1 MSEGEYK
8 ILDTKGQFARAVKD
22 GRTINDVSWTQ
33 GRILLSN
40 RRIIIATADGK
51 RTIPLSK
58 IEGLGGRHDP
68 NQNIA
73 AVSSYLSLKIDNDVM
88 LISASDH
95 EEFKHSV
102 YKAVLDQ
109 KIAQAKHPAVAGGVV
124 QDTSWEKARLKVE
137 KEAIAA
143 ALKSGSFVRL
153 DLNDISGVE
162 TEQRT
167 VNGEKKVVIQ
177 VSHVEGDDNTSVQ
190 THLTG
195 PKRIC
200 MFLQSFLAEGER
212 RSQTNVDLSEADKEV
227 LMALYSGV
235 SPFEIPAF
243 IGMDVD
249 AVEEIFERLV
259 ELDILDEVRVRR
271 EVTLNSRGRNIA
283 SEAMNEQ

>member
-8 ILDTKGQFARAVKD
+8 ILDTKGRFAQAVKD

-40 RRIIIATADGK
+40 RRIILASNQGK

-58 IEGLGGRHDP
+58 IKGLGGRHDP

-88 LISASDH
+88 LVSASDH
-95 EEFKHSV
+95 EEFQQSV
-102 YKAVLDQ
+102 YKAMLDQ
-109 KIAQAKHPAVAGGVV
+109 KVAKAKHPAVAGGVV
-124 QDTSWEKARLKVE
+124 QDTPWEKARMKVE
-137 KEAIAA
+137 EDAIAA

-153 DLNDISGVE
+153 DLDDISGVE
-162 TEQRT
+162 TDQRT
-167 VNGEKKVVIQ
+167 VDGEKRVVIQ
-177 VSHVEGDDNTSVQ
+177 VSHVEGDTSVE

-195 PKRIC
+195 PKRVC

-243 IGMDVD
+243 IGKDVD
-249 AVEEIFERLV
+249 KVEEIFERLI
-259 ELDILDEVRVRR
+259 ELDIVDEVRVRH

-283 SEAMNEQ
+283 SEAMNDQ

>member
-8 ILDTKGQFARAVKD
+8 ILDMKGRFAQAVKD
-22 GRTINDVSWTQ
+22 GRTINDVSWSQ

-40 RRIIIATADGK
+40 RRIILASNQGK

-58 IEGLGGRHDP
+58 IQGLGGRHDP

-73 AVSSYLSLKIDNDVM
+73 AVSSYLSLKVDNNVM
-88 LISASDH
+88 LISAADH
-95 EEFKHSV
+95 EEFKQSI

-109 KIAQAKHPAVAGGVV
+109 KVAKAKHPAVAGGVV
-124 QDTSWEKARLKVE
+124 QDTAWEKARMKVE
-137 KEAIAA
+137 DDAIAA

-153 DLNDISGVE
+153 DLDDISGVE
-162 TEQRT
+162 TDQRT
-167 VNGEKKVVIQ
+167 VDGEKKVVIQ
-177 VSHVEGDDNTSVQ
+177 VSHVEGDTSVE

-195 PKRIC
+195 PKRVC

-243 IGMDVD
+243 VGKDVD
-249 AVEEIFERLV
+249 TVEETFERLV
-259 ELDILDEVRVRR
+259 ELDIVDEVRVRR

-283 SEAMNEQ
+283 SEAMNDQ

>member
-8 ILDTKGQFARAVKD
+8 ILDTKGRFAKAVQD
-22 GRTINDVSWTQ
+22 GRSINDVSWTQ

-40 RRIIIATADGK
+40 RRIIVASNDGK

-58 IEGLGGRHDP
+58 IKGIGGRHDP

-95 EEFKHSV
+95 EEFQTSV
-102 YKAVLDQ
+102 YEAVLDQ

-124 QDTSWEKARLKVE
+124 QDTKWEKARLKVE
-137 KEAIAA
+137 EDAIAA

-153 DLNDISGVE
+153 DLNDISAVE
-162 TEQRT
+162 TDQRT

-177 VSHVEGDDNTSVQ
+177 VSHVEGDTSVQ

-195 PKRIC
+195 PKRVC

-243 IGMDVD
+243 IGKDVD
-249 AVEEIFERLV
+249 DVEDIFERLV
-259 ELDILDEVRVRR
+259 ELDIVDEVRVRR

-283 SEAMNEQ
+283 SEAMNDQ